1 MPPPGRAGKIDDVV
15 IESLYDAAASAGLLT
30 RAVFGS
36 VAVMVY
42 FRAPDEDVLNGLSV
56 SRNYAIRYPV
66 SRLPLLINGDT
77 IEIAGNTYRVREITA
92 LGDGTEA
99 RASLTRL

>member
-1 MPPPGRAGKIDDVV
+1 MVD

-30 RAVFGS
+30 RAVVGGKE
-36 VAVMVY
+36 VMVD
-42 FRAPDEDVLNGLSV
+42 FRAPDEGVLEGLGV
-56 SRNYAIRYPV
+56 SRNHHMRYPL
-66 SRLPLLINGDT
+66 SRLPLLASGDT
-77 IEIAGNTYRVREITA
+77 LEIAGQTYRVREVTA